1 MTKPKAAHQADL
13 TPFEKDLLES
23 VKQARRG
30 EGRVTKVP
38 MTAAAEARMKVGV
51 SQMAFAQMLG
61 VSVRT
66 LQEWEQGRREPS
78 GAAKTL
84 LRIAMRSPEAIRL
97 AA

>member
-1 MTKPKAAHQADL
+1 
-13 TPFEKDLLES
+13 
-23 VKQARRG
+23 
-30 EGRVTKVP
+30 
-38 MTAAAEARMKVGV
+38 MTAAAEARLKVGV
-51 SQMAFAQMLG
+51 SQSAFAQLLG

-84 LRIAMRSPEAIRL
+84 LRIAMRSPEAIRQ

>member
-1 MTKPKAAHQADL
+1 MAKSKATAGADL
-13 TPFEKDLLES
+13 NEFEKDLLES
-23 VKQARRG
+23 VKQAKRG
-30 EGRVTKVP
+30 EGRVTKLAV
-38 MTAAAEARMKVGV
+38 TAATEARMKVGV
-51 SQMAFAQMLG
+51 SQSAFAQLLG

-84 LRIAMRSPEAIRL
+84 LRIALRSPEAIRL

>member
-1 MTKPKAAHQADL
+1 MAKKKAPNSMEMTQ
-13 TPFEKDLLES
+13 FEQDLLES
-23 VKQARRG
+23 VKQAKRG
-30 EGRVTKVP
+30 EGRVTKVA
-38 MTAAAEARMKVGV
+38 MTAATEARMKVGV
-51 SQMAFAQMLG
+51 SQSAFAELLG

>member
-1 MTKPKAAHQADL
+1 MAKTQVKKDVEMSA
-13 TPFEKDLLES
+13 FEKDLLES
-23 VKQARRG
+23 VRQAKRG
-30 EGRVTKVP
+30 EGRVTHVP
-38 MTAAAEARMKVGV
+38 MTAAVEARLKVGV
-51 SQMAFAQMLG
+51 SQSAFAQLLG

-84 LRIAMRSPEAIRL
+84 LRIAMRSPEAIRQ